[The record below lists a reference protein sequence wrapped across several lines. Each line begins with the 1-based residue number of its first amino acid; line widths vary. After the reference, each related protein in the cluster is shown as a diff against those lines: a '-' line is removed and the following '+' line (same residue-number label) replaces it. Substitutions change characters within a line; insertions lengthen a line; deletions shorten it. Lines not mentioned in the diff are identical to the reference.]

1 MYYSALML
9 RILTFVLALC
19 CSGIVFAQSEYTV
32 SGNTKMKESEGKEF
46 WLCFMRNYRE
56 VADATANDQLT
67 LQLFFTANITAKVRV
82 EIEGISYQRTVI
94 VNGGTVASIIVDEHA
109 QLNAV
114 ATPQR
119 LAVHITSD
127 EPITVYGLNR
137 RYQTTDT
144 YLALPVTVLGKEYRA
159 VCYNDL
165 SQDLVSQ
172 IAVVATEDNTVLTIT
187 PRCGV
192 IGGFKADRPYTM
204 RMRKGDAYQIIA
216 DYHSS
221 GTGDLSGTLIKSNTP
236 VSVFSGH
243 SCAYVPSGIQAC
255 NHLVE
260 QLPPV
265 TAWGKHFYIGMLKG
279 RSRYTVRVVAHEE
292 RTRVFE
298 DSKLVAV
305 LSAGDFYEM
314 VNVRKHMQ
322 VTADKPILVAQY
334 SQGFKNGDSI
344 GDPMMILV
352 SPTQQF
358 VRKYR
363 VATPV
368 NGLWDHFINIIAPT
382 DYISTLR
389 VDGSPVPLSKFE
401 PFGLS
406 RFSVAQLSVAFGTH
420 LVTGDVPFGLY
431 SYGFGYRDDA
441 FDAYGN
447 MGGQSFFDL
456 ENSRDTLPPVPE
468 VQLNSGVVIRD
479 DRNSDRGLKTVS
491 VLQSVGLRASV
502 PTLEE
507 GAPQL
512 VIALKPVSTNEAGT
526 ALIRA
531 IDVAGNAATFTVC
544 YSPDAG
550 TGSGTFSVG
559 DEDRTCITKPQWY
572 AGTFVTTGLVRHDAS
587 FGTTANVSAN
597 GTFGDATGSG
607 GLFGLSLTRELDDDW
622 SYSARLAL
630 ETIGGTLRAPDSVVT
645 RIRDSSGA
653 LLNFQEER
661 SIRLSS
667 PFLALSLVA
676 QHTVF
681 SRVYAYA
688 GLKAHVLMSNSVEYK
703 QRILQPQN
711 AVYADTRLAEREILL
726 DGFTAL
732 RTLRFS
738 ALAGAGGSVPLGSAL
753 SLFAEAEYVA
763 PLTSVIESPG
773 GSWTIRAIEVH
784 IGLRMAF

>member
-1 MYYSALML
+1 
-9 RILTFVLALC
+9 
-19 CSGIVFAQSEYTV
+19 
-32 SGNTKMKESEGKEF
+32 
-46 WLCFMRNYRE
+46 
-56 VADATANDQLT
+56 
-67 LQLFFTANITAKVRV
+67 
-82 EIEGISYQRTVI
+82 
-94 VNGGTVASIIVDEHA
+94 
-109 QLNAV
+109 
-114 ATPQR
+114 
-119 LAVHITSD
+119 
-127 EPITVYGLNR
+127 
-137 RYQTTDT
+137 
-144 YLALPVTVLGKEYRA
+144 
-159 VCYNDL
+159 
-165 SQDLVSQ
+165 
-172 IAVVATEDNTVLTIT
+172 
-187 PRCGV
+187 
-192 IGGFKADRPYTM
+192 
-204 RMRKGDAYQIIA
+204 
-216 DYHSS
+216 
-221 GTGDLSGTLIKSNTP
+221 
-236 VSVFSGH
+236 
-243 SCAYVPSGIQAC
+243 
-255 NHLVE
+255 
-260 QLPPV
+260 
-265 TAWGKHFYIGMLKG
+265 
-279 RSRYTVRVVAHEE
+279 
-292 RTRVFE
+292 
-298 DSKLVAV
+298 
-305 LSAGDFYEM
+305 
-314 VNVRKHMQ
+314 
-322 VTADKPILVAQY
+322 
-334 SQGFKNGDSI
+334 
-344 GDPMMILV
+344 
-352 SPTQQF
+352 
-358 VRKYR
+358 
-363 VATPV
+363 
-368 NGLWDHFINIIAPT
+368 
-382 DYISTLR
+382 
-389 VDGSPVPLSKFE
+389 
-401 PFGLS
+401 
-406 RFSVAQLSVAFGTH
+406 
-420 LVTGDVPFGLY
+420 
-431 SYGFGYRDDA
+431 
-441 FDAYGN
+441 
-447 MGGQSFFDL
+447 L